1 MFSLRLK
8 LFLAMLL
15 ASILLTISL
24 LGSMQWSF
32 TRGFGAYLREQ
43 QQLRLAS
50 IAEELAAAFATMVR
64 ERVEAL
70 LVLASPLTFRE
81 RGRLAE
87 LRGGI
92 GGRDRACGA
101 VARSAPRARSE
112 R

>member
-1 MFSLRLK
+1 MFSLRIK

-50 IAEELAAAFATMVR
+50 IAEELAEHYATTGNWEGIDPMR
-64 ERVEAL
+64 LRL
-70 LVLASPLTFRE
+70 KHP
-81 RGRLAE
+81 RGKP
-87 LRGGI
+87 
-92 GGRDRACGA
+92 
-101 VARSAPRARSE
+101 APDPDEGDAHRRARGPS
-112 R
+112 RIRAN